1 MISLGYLA
9 AKSAPPCPPPSPP
22 SSYLTSNSMSAP
34 RQHCRTKKVQ
44 ANLDWEEEEEEEK
57 DILAAEEG
65 ET

>member
-1 MISLGYLA
+1 MILLGYLA

-22 SSYLTSNSMSAP
+22 PSSYLTSNTMSAP
-34 RQHCRTKKVQ
+34 RQHWRTKKVQ
-44 ANLDWEEEEEEEK
+44 ANLDWEEEEAE

>member
-1 MISLGYLA
+1 MILLGYLA

-22 SSYLTSNSMSAP
+22 SSYLTSSSMSAP
-34 RQHCRTKKVQ
+34 RQHWRTKKVQ
-44 ANLDWEEEEEEEK
+44 ANLDWEEEEEEE